1 MVLHRDQP
9 TSQKMNIF
17 SFLNQMNASV
27 ESGKT
32 QVFPKRFLKKEA
44 FAEEAETSKAA
55 EERANSLQK
64 PITAL
69 SNISILNW
77 LMILPSIKKC

>member
-1 MVLHRDQP
+1 M
-9 TSQKMNIF
+9 
-17 SFLNQMNASV
+17 SV

-44 FAEEAETSKAA
+44 CAEEAETSKAA
-55 EERANSLQK
+55 EERAKNLQK

-69 SNISILNW
+69 SNISIFELTHDS
-77 LMILPSIKKC
+77 PKHQKS